1 MKSNFILKE
10 LLRREQ
16 CYFQIRFCTDFHN
29 PEIYVTKI
37 ELCHKTKLRIMT
49 SQIEQITWKIE
60 ANKNSRVTNSEKC
73 YFSNFFELLTQ
84 KI

>member
-1 MKSNFILKE
+1 
-10 LLRREQ
+10 
-16 CYFQIRFCTDFHN
+16 
-29 PEIYVTKI
+29 
-37 ELCHKTKLRIMT
+37 MT

-60 ANKNSRVTNSEKC
+60 ANKNFRVTNSEKC